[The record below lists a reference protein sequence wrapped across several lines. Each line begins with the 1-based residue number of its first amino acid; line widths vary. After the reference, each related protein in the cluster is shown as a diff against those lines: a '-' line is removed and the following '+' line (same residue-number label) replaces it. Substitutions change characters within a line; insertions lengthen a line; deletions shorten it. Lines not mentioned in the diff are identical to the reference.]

1 MSDEGKEDKPSLKV
15 IKFEPRK
22 AEKQPVAAEGVEIAC
37 DQVLQGA
44 LGRLSTVVIV
54 GYTKEEYEYYAS
66 SIDDSAEIV
75 WLLERMK
82 KFLLDEADG
91 D

>member
-1 MSDEGKEDKPSLKV
+1 MSNEGKEDKPSLKV
-15 IKFEPRK
+15 IKFEPKR
-22 AEKQPVAAEGVEIAC
+22 AEKPEAEEGVSIDC
-37 DQVLQGA
+37 DKVLNGA

-66 SIDDSAEIV
+66 STDDSAEIV

-91 D
+91 E

>member
-1 MSDEGKEDKPSLKV
+1 MN
-15 IKFEPRK
+15 
-22 AEKQPVAAEGVEIAC
+22 
-37 DQVLQGA
+37 GA

-66 SIDDSAEIV
+66 STDDSAEIV

-91 D
+91 E

>member
-1 MSDEGKEDKPSLKV
+1 MSDEGKEGKTSLKV
-15 IKFEPRK
+15 LKFEPKK
-22 AEKQPVAAEGVEIAC
+22 AEKPEVAAEGAEITC
-37 DQVLQGA
+37 DKVLQGA

-91 D
+91 E

>member
-1 MSDEGKEDKPSLKV
+1 MSRRRLRSQ
-15 IKFEPRK
+15 
-22 AEKQPVAAEGVEIAC
+22 AEEGVSIDC
-37 DQVLQGA
+37 DKVLNGA

-66 SIDDSAEIV
+66 STDDSAEIV

-91 D
+91 E

>member
-1 MSDEGKEDKPSLKV
+1 MSEEIKEDKPSLKI

-22 AEKQPVAAEGVEIAC
+22 TEKVEVAQTEEEATC
-37 DQVLQGA
+37 DQVLQAA
-44 LGRLSTVVIV
+44 LSRLSTVVIV
-54 GYTKEEYEYYAS
+54 GYTKEDYEYYAS

-82 KFLLDEADG
+82 KFLLDQADG
-91 D
+91 E

>member
-15 IKFEPRK
+15 IKFEPK
-22 AEKQPVAAEGVEIAC
+22 KVEKKEEAEKGVEIAC

-66 SIDDSAEIV
+66 STDDSAEIV

-91 D
+91 E